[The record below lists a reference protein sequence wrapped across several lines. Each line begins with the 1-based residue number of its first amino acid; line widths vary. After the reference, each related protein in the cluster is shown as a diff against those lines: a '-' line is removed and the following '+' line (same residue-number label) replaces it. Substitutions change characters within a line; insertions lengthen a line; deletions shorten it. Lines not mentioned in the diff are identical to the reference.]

1 MLALVIGLLS
11 QAMTEFVTLA
21 NGRVLIRRVL
31 WSSQAR
37 RPGRK
42 TGAFFRV
49 DALKRRLD
57 SRALAHGPNGP
68 IRRRRAP
75 RLSSA
80 NIRTSTGAAA
90 EIPECYSLSR

>member
-42 TGAFFRV
+42 TGAFFVWMR
-49 DALKRRLD
+49 
-57 SRALAHGPNGP
+57 
-68 IRRRRAP
+68 
-75 RLSSA
+75 
-80 NIRTSTGAAA
+80 
-90 EIPECYSLSR
+90 